1 MESKHDQRSGPH
13 EARNDLSNGI
23 ACRMPGRGF
32 AEFFSC
38 CEVFFDFFHSP
49 VDSSPLD
56 SKIDTRHP
64 LRVEKFLSAFTEN
77 ACDVT
82 TETTRE
88 GLFASTRWTIV
99 LDAGESQTP
108 PDEALSALS
117 ELCRI
122 YWRPIFLFLRRQGS
136 NPDDA
141 QDLTQGFFAHL
152 IESRAYAR
160 ADPEKGRFRSF
171 LLGALKHFV
180 AHARAH
186 DRRQKR
192 GGGMILGQLDTA
204 AIAEADARAASLQT
218 WSAER
223 VYEREWAETLLRQ
236 ALDRLA
242 EECALAGK
250 DELFKQLNSHLSVSS
265 EAAVPY
271 EEMSLRLGR
280 PITTLRSDVARLR
293 SRYRAILREE
303 VGGTVAKASEVDAE
317 LRHLCEVL
325 AAD

>member
-1 MESKHDQRSGPH
+1 MNSLRAETGTQNESF
-13 EARNDLSNGI
+13 N
-23 ACRMPGRGF
+23 
-32 AEFFSC
+32 
-38 CEVFFDFFHSP
+38 
-49 VDSSPLD
+49 
-56 SKIDTRHP
+56 
-64 LRVEKFLSAFTEN
+64 
-77 ACDVT
+77 
-82 TETTRE
+82 
-88 GLFASTRWTIV
+88 STRWTLV
-99 LDAGESQTP
+99 LAAGDSDATPSESL
-108 PDEALSALS
+108 EALS

-160 ADPEKGRFRSF
+160 ADPDKGRFRSF

-186 DRRQKR
+186 DRTQKR

-204 AIAEADARAASLQT
+204 AIAEADARAVSLQN

-271 EEMSLRLGR
+271 EEISLRLGR
-280 PITTLRSDVARLR
+280 PITTLRSDVARMR
-293 SRYRAILREE
+293 SRYRTILREE
-303 VGGTVAKASEVDAE
+303 VGGTVANASEVDAE

-325 AAD
+325 ASD

>member
-1 MESKHDQRSGPH
+1 
-13 EARNDLSNGI
+13 
-23 ACRMPGRGF
+23 MPATF
-32 AEFFSC
+32 A
-38 CEVFFDFFHSP
+38 
-49 VDSSPLD
+49 
-56 SKIDTRHP
+56 
-64 LRVEKFLSAFTEN
+64 A
-77 ACDVT
+77 
-82 TETTRE
+82 ETTRE
-88 GLFASTRWTIV
+88 SLFASTRWTMV

-108 PDEALSALS
+108 PDQALSALS

-160 ADPEKGRFRSF
+160 ADPDKGRFRSF
-171 LLGALKHFV
+171 LRAALKHFV
-180 AHARAH
+180 AHAHAH

-192 GGGMILGQLDTA
+192 GGGMILAQLDTA
-204 AIAEADARAASLQT
+204 AIAEADARALAHA

-223 VYEREWAETLLRQ
+223 VYEREWAEPLLRQ

-250 DELFKQLNSHLSVSS
+250 DELFKELNSHLSATSDG
-265 EAAVPY
+265 AVPY

-280 PITTLRSDVARLR
+280 PITTLRSDVARPR

-303 VGGTVAKASEVDAE
+303 VGGTVADASEVDAE
-317 LRHLCEVL
+317 LRQLCEVL

>member
-1 MESKHDQRSGPH
+1 VLAAGDSDATRSQ
-13 EARNDLSNGI
+13 SN
-23 ACRMPGRGF
+23 
-32 AEFFSC
+32 E
-38 CEVFFDFFHSP
+38 
-49 VDSSPLD
+49 
-56 SKIDTRHP
+56 
-64 LRVEKFLSAFTEN
+64 
-77 ACDVT
+77 
-82 TETTRE
+82 
-88 GLFASTRWTIV
+88 
-99 LDAGESQTP
+99 
-108 PDEALSALS
+108 ALS

-122 YWRPIFLFLRRQGS
+122 YWRPLYLFLRREGIGAE
-136 NPDDA
+136 DA

-160 ADPEKGRFRSF
+160 ADPDKGRFRSF

-186 DRRQKR
+186 DRTQKR
-192 GGGMILGQLDTA
+192 GGGMILVQLDTA
-204 AIAEADARAASLQT
+204 AIAEADARAVSLQA

-236 ALDRLA
+236 SLDRLA

-250 DELFKQLNSHLSVSS
+250 DELFKQLNSHLSVTS

-293 SRYRAILREE
+293 SRYRVILREE
-303 VGGTVAKASEVDAE
+303 VGGTVAEAFEVDAE